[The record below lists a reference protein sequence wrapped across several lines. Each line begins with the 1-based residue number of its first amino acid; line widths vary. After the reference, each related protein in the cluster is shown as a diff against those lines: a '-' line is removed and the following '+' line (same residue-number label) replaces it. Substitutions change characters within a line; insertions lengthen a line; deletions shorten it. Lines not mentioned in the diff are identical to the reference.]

1 MIARLIDTIKLR
13 KMTKNDLNQVIAIE
27 KKSYDFAWSDAVLK
41 DCLFNKYDCYVAGD
55 DNILGYMISKITNQD
70 SHILNLTIDSDYRG
84 LGIGSSLLDL
94 MIKECKLHRSE
105 YIYLEVRLSNTIARN
120 LYQKFG
126 FRSIG
131 VRKNYYK
138 NKSGREDAIVYRKN
152 LLI

>member
-1 MIARLIDTIKLR
+1 MAVKSSELYRFLPMRVKDLDMIYEL
-13 KMTKNDLNQVIAIE
+13 E